1 MTEKICYAWGVMPG
15 RSPIKPTPAFGARLA
30 ALRQE
35 RGWTQAA
42 LAKRLGLTVK
52 MVTYYEREASNP
64 TAKTVAKLAEV
75 FGVEPAAF
83 LDGAQSQRAAKPGPP
98 SGWEKR
104 IAAIKQ
110 LSRGKQQKIAEVVE
124 ALLKAS

>member
-1 MTEKICYAWGVMPG
+1 MCYAWDAMPG
-15 RSPIKPTPAFGARLA
+15 RPITKPTPAFGARLA

-35 RGWTQAA
+35 RGWTQVQ
-42 LAKRLGLTVK
+42 LAEKLGLTVK
-52 MVTYYEREASNP
+52 MVTYYEREATNP

-83 LDGAQSQRAAKPGPP
+83 LEPSAQARRAAKPGPP
-98 SGWEKR
+98 SEWDKR
-104 IAAIKQ
+104 IAAIRQ
-110 LSRGKQQKIAEVVE
+110 LPRGKQQKIAEVVE